1 MDDSA
6 QEDARNGPSQ
16 HARST
21 WRGRVLN
28 EADRIEPL
36 LEGSTAPPE
45 VRDAVT
51 AKLAAAREAA
61 ATRKHR
67 WRDWVTGVSFDR
79 AWSSLQSAE
88 ELLIDYIPDR
98 DLKASLPDLIS
109 ELEARL
115 TREDSRLDKY
125 RKELVTCGQPD
136 PEHLTPPQRAQIK
149 AARHTANTAAY
160 VAQGVVRR
168 WRNLLFAVGLAVF
181 VVALVVAVLD
191 LTVPDF
197 LPLEDRV
204 GGANQVWE
212 VELMGA
218 LGGAIGAVLAIN
230 RFSGFTDPNGLPL
243 YQALL
248 RIPVAAAVALLGVLL
263 LQNGVID
270 ALKPQSADA
279 VLAYAVVF
287 GY

>member
-1 MDDSA
+1 MDDLP
-6 QEDARNGPSQ
+6 QEDESKSPSQ

-21 WRGRVLN
+21 WRGRILN
-28 EADRIEPL
+28 EADRIESL
-36 LEGSTAPPE
+36 LEGSTAPPDA
-45 VRDAVT
+45 RDAIA

-98 DLKASLPDLIS
+98 DLKASLADLIS

-149 AARHTANTAAY
+149 AAKHTANTAAY

-168 WRNLLFAVGLAVF
+168 WRNLLFAVGLAVLVGDV
-181 VVALVVAVLD
+181 VVAFLD
-191 LTVPDF
+191 LAVTDF

-204 GGANQVWE
+204 GGSNQVWE
-212 VELMGA
+212 
-218 LGGAIGAVLAIN
+218 
-230 RFSGFTDPNGLPL
+230 
-243 YQALL
+243 
-248 RIPVAAAVALLGVLL
+248 
-263 LQNGVID
+263 
-270 ALKPQSADA
+270 
-279 VLAYAVVF
+279 
-287 GY
+287 